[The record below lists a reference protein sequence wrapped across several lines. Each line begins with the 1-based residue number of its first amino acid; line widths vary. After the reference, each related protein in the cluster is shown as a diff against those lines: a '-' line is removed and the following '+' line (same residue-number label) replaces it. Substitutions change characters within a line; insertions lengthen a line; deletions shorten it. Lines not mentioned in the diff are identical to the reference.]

1 MVSYDLEKQPGRIFG
16 HYGEEI
22 WNIGLGLRGILKG
35 IGYEDVSW
43 IRLAQNRVQWAVLK
57 F

>member
-57 F
+57 L